1 MIRPVSS
8 VAPRRSARNRA
19 RRQAAELLATLEH
32 HIDEGRLRPGEKIA
46 TERELASQFGASR
59 TVVRNALAQL
69 HRAGKIARKVGHGT
83 IVLAPPDSDPAL
95 PLLDTSPTELLE
107 FRLALEPSLAEAV
120 VLNAS
125 ARDIQKIWDCVNAGD
140 AADTWPKW
148 EQWDR
153 AFHLSVVAATH
164 NRLAIGIYQ
173 AIVAIRHEQPWL
185 RLKQGHTDA
194 SRWQSYL
201 QQHRRV
207 AERIAARDAKGTADA
222 LRDHLMKVRVK
233 MLGTDG

>member
-1 MIRPVSS
+1 M
-8 VAPRRSARNRA
+8 
-19 RRQAAELLATLEH
+19 
-32 HIDEGRLRPGEKIA
+32 
-46 TERELASQFGASR
+46 
-59 TVVRNALAQL
+59 
-69 HRAGKIARKVGHGT
+69 
-83 IVLAPPDSDPAL
+83 
-95 PLLDTSPTELLE
+95 
-107 FRLALEPSLAEAV
+107 
-120 VLNAS
+120 
-125 ARDIQKIWDCVNAGD
+125 DCVNAGD